1 MPPAPG
7 LTTGLSQRS
16 QVNLPGIALGHRPSA
31 PCGQCRPVRQ
41 QGSSPGRPALGRA
54 AQTVYACVASSRGNS
69 QGPRTVLFSRDP
81 EESDR
86 EEQAAA
92 EEAVPRRNVGVNG
105 LLPLLGLQL
114 LNLRL
119 QVGPKASRSPRVIR
133 RFPTEERSAWTQATE
148 RVGEATT
155 WPYAVFH

>member
-16 QVNLPGIALGHRPSA
+16 QVTDPPRRADSA
-31 PCGQCRPVRQ
+31 VPCG
-41 QGSSPGRPALGRA
+41 SRA
-54 AQTVYACVASSRGNS
+54 ALPAGLRWDVRPRRSTHAWHHLAGTARDLAPSSF
-69 QGPRTVLFSRDP
+69 FSRDL

-119 QVGPKASRSPRVIR
+119 QVGPKASRSPPVIR